1 MAILGGRVRGYA
13 VRDLRG
19 ESAGAGSKGNEG
31 MIVTRYQPVWTFDDR
46 GVPVYFLCEVDL
58 DAAGRLVAWRR
69 TPNMGALGSDQTE
82 LIGDL
87 SYMFAD
93 AVRWKPV
100 ALDDL
105 KPGMTFQPA
114 D

>member
-1 MAILGGRVRGYA
+1 
-13 VRDLRG
+13 
-19 ESAGAGSKGNEG
+19 

-105 KPGMTFQPA
+105 KPGMTFLPA